1 MGGKVTKPI
10 DETFIARM
18 RCVKIRG
25 KTLCEIT
32 IPIKLVRKHDLKHG
46 QHILVKLVE
55 ALETS

>member
-1 MGGKVTKPI
+1 VPKPI